1 MSKIVLHHYDYDTK
15 QTISDG
21 EVDTHTIAKAI
32 NPEQMAEIIR
42 DWLNSTNSA
51 ALRGELVGKKIAESH
66 RTLQGLF
73 YTFLLAAVVQL
84 VCDYPDDRNSVDH
97 GIGRQRISVV
107 FAWLFLFVPGL
118 YICSIVL
125 PHYSYCTI
133 AYLFK

>member
-1 MSKIVLHHYDYDTK
+1 MSKIVLQHYDYDTK

-21 EVDTHTIAKAI
+21 EVDTHAIAKAI

-84 VCDYPDDRNSVDH
+84 VCDYPDDRN
-97 GIGRQRISVV
+97 QRASEGAAIIKRMLADGS
-107 FAWLFLFVPGL
+107 LPKQP
-118 YICSIVL
+118 YI
-125 PHYSYCTI
+125 
-133 AYLFK
+133 